1 MSKRS
6 RADEEKKLVLL
17 LVDAFGDTSEY
28 YAYAAPLDSLT
39 EDQREAL
46 KRSTPSSRTEA
57 GLDIFDDQGL
67 TKSPWEFVAEAR
79 LGEFTSQYHCIL
91 LIAYSNE

>member
-1 MSKRS
+1 
-6 RADEEKKLVLL
+6 LLL

-28 YAYAAPLDSLT
+28 YAYAASLESFT
-39 EDQREAL
+39 KDQREGL

-79 LGEFTSQYHCIL
+79 LDEFTNRHHCIFM
-91 LIAYSNE
+91 IAYSNE